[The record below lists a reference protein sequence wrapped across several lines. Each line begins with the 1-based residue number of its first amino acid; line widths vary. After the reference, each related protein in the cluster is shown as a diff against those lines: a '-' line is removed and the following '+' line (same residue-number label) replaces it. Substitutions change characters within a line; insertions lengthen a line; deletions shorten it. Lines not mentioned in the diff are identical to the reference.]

1 MGESA
6 CLLRSFSHPSD
17 ASREAKEGDPIRAL
31 GESISFGRFMSESL
45 AWEKWSAFSHN
56 RYQEELEKFSKP
68 GSVAQKKAYFE
79 AHYKRKAAQKAAAEL
94 EEANTT
100 ATTNQVETEEKEFCS
115 SSCVEP
121 EPLRSSS
128 QVIETNEQ
136 QNFVQNAEFVSPTD
150 ADARDS
156 MNEER
161 MVEILI
167 TDKVEEEVLDQNNS
181 METAPNIEN
190 GSQNEK
196 DEDHSKTVVAEEAKT
211 PAVNPPAE
219 KEIMSSGGSLKRLRN
234 YSSKLLTRSWSSKPQ
249 SSPTKQA
256 TTSSQRYIH
265 KGNATPKSKK
275 PVGNIVEH
283 LSMKSVHMSM
293 NFNSGLKEI
302 GRTSPKLPQIGRKR
316 THMSSLAAS
325 KETSTPSHKFV
336 SRVAASVNGLLKQP
350 LIKPPLENIRCL
362 KSLNATGTGSK
373 ERPPLICSPFSFRSE
388 ERVAKRREFFQK
400 LEEKANSKEMEQKQ
414 LQARCQERKKND
426 ISKLSQSRNF
436 EAKANQDNQGS
447 KSTTDHIKKIP
458 VTRPRSPKLGRK
470 SASSSAVQ
478 NISSLPPKR
487 PSVTSNDSKSVVR
500 KRYESTT
507 QSVTSFGKKTNG
519 CENFSPNIQ
528 T

>member
-265 KGNATPKSKK
+265 KGNATPKK
-275 PVGNIVEH
+275 
-283 LSMKSVHMSM
+283 
-293 NFNSGLKEI
+293 I

>member
-56 RYQEELEKFSKP
+56 RYQEELERFSKP

-94 EEANTT
+94 EEADTEGT
-100 ATTNQVETEEKEFCS
+100 MNQVKTEETEVCT
-115 SSCVEP
+115 SSCVES
-121 EPLRSSS
+121 EPLRSPTF
-128 QVIETNEQ
+128 QVIESNEQ
-136 QNFVQNAEFVSPTD
+136 HNVVQNAESISPTD
-150 ADARDS
+150 ADVHDS
-156 MNEER
+156 MNEES
-161 MVEILI
+161 MVETLI
-167 TDKVEEEVLDQNNS
+167 TDNVEEVLDKNNS

-190 GSQNEK
+190 ENQNEK
-196 DEDHSKTVVAEEAKT
+196 DEDHVKTVIAEEVKT
-211 PAVNPPAE
+211 PAENPPAE
-219 KEIMSSGGSLKRLRN
+219 KEIISSGGSLKRLRN
-234 YSSKLLTRSWSSKPQ
+234 YSKLLTRSWSSKSQ
-249 SSPTKQA
+249 SSPAKKA
-256 TTSSQRYIH
+256 TTPSQQFMH

-275 PVGNIVEH
+275 HVGTIVEK

-293 NFNSGLKEI
+293 NFNSGPKEI
-302 GRTSPKLPQIGRKR
+302 GKTSPKLPQIGRKR
-316 THMSSLAAS
+316 THMSSLAPS
-325 KETSTPSHKFV
+325 KETSTPPQKFV
-336 SRVAASVNGLLKQP
+336 SRVASSVNGLLKQP
-350 LIKPPLENIRCL
+350 LIKPPLENKRCL
-362 KSLNATGTGSK
+362 KSSNASGTGSK

-426 ISKLSQSRNF
+426 ITKLRQSRNF
-436 EAKANQDNQGS
+436 EAKANQESNQGS
-447 KSTTDHIKKIP
+447 KPPTDHIKMIP
-458 VTRPRSPKLGRK
+458 VTRPRSLKLGRK

-478 NISSLPPKR
+478 SVSSLPPKR

-500 KRYESTT
+500 KRYGGTT

>member
-17 ASREAKEGDPIRAL
+17 ASREAKEGDPLRAL

-94 EEANTT
+94 EEANTM
-100 ATTNQVETEEKEFCS
+100 ATTNQIETEEKSCT
-115 SSCVEP
+115 SSCVES
-121 EPLRSSS
+121 EPLRPSSH
-128 QVIETNEQ
+128 VIGTSEQ
-136 QNFVQNAEFVSPTD
+136 QNFVQTAEFVSPTG
-150 ADARDS
+150 ADAHDS
-156 MNEER
+156 MNEEN
-161 MVEILI
+161 MVETLI
-167 TDKVEEEVLDQNNS
+167 ADKVEEVLDQNNS
-181 METAPNIEN
+181 METAPSIEN
-190 GSQNEK
+190 GNQNEK
-196 DEDHSKTVVAEEAKT
+196 DEDHGKTSVAEEAET
-211 PAVNPPAE
+211 PAANLPAE
-219 KEIMSSGGSLKRLRN
+219 KEITSSGGSLKRLRN
-234 YSSKLLTRSWSSKPQ
+234 YSSKLLTRSWSSKSQ
-249 SSPTKQA
+249 SSPAKQA
-256 TTSSQRYIH
+256 TTSSQQFIH

-275 PVGNIVEH
+275 HVGNIVEN

-293 NFNSGLKEI
+293 NFNSGPKEI
-302 GRTSPKLPQIGRKR
+302 AKTSPKLSQIGRKR

-325 KETSTPSHKFV
+325 KETSIPPQKFV

-350 LIKPPLENIRCL
+350 LIKPPLENKRCL
-362 KSLNATGTGSK
+362 KSSNANGTGSK

-414 LQARCQERKKND
+414 LQERKKND
-426 ISKLSQSRNF
+426 ITKLRQSRNF
-436 EAKANQDNQGS
+436 EAKENQDSNQGS
-447 KSTTDHIKKIP
+447 KSPTGHIKKIP
-458 VTRPRSPKLGRK
+458 VTRPQSPKLGRK
-470 SASSSAVQ
+470 SASSSTVQ
-478 NISSLPPKR
+478 NNISSLPPKR

-500 KRYESTT
+500 KRYDGTT
-507 QSVTSFGKKTNG
+507 QSVTSFGKKMNG

-528 T
+528 S